1 MNRFNFIILQCHL
14 PSFWFCIIP
23 KVNSIKENVAML
35 GLLIRASEIG
45 RQGAFA
51 RARCVHGVV
60 VDSRSSSRSNSS
72 SRNTVEEP
80 RVFDEHNTIVG
91 IYTPVTKRL
100 WQQRY
105 QWDKQRLAAAQPQT
119 EFLPKPPTPIEV
131 RYPFAKDP
139 VLREHYRN
147 PWSGVRLG
155 RILEDMDSLAGFV
168 AYSHSMDERQSTRP
182 PLLVTATVE
191 KISFREASLSLKED
205 MRMTGKV
212 IWTGTSS
219 MDIQMELHR
228 GSSPSSPSIIALFTF
243 VSRDP
248 VTGRSHRVNPLNPQ
262 TEEEIQVFDT
272 RQKVAEGRKAARE
285 LTKSSG
291 QLWTASQLDWAKALL
306 DESRKKRD
314 LPALANPT
322 ALFMQDTMLENTFTT
337 QPQQRN
343 IHGRIFGG
351 RTVINSDS
359 YFCVLLFPCLTL
371 MNYEKYKY

>member
-1 MNRFNFIILQCHL
+1 
-14 PSFWFCIIP
+14 
-23 KVNSIKENVAML
+23 ML
-35 GLLIRASEIG
+35 GLLIRASDSG
-45 RQGAFA
+45 RRRAFVRLQSVATSSTGGAT
-51 RARCVHGVV
+51 RNDC
-60 VDSRSSSRSNSS
+60 SSNSNS
-72 SRNTVEEP
+72 NRSRNTIEQP
-80 RVFDEHNTIVG
+80 HVFDENNTIVG

-105 QWDKQRLAAAQPQT
+105 QWDHQRLAAAQPQT
-119 EFLPKPPTPIEV
+119 EFRPKPPTPIDV
-131 RYPFAKDP
+131 RYPFSKDV

-168 AYSHSMDERQSTRP
+168 AYSHSMDEDQSTRP

-228 GSSPSSPSIIALFTF
+228 GSCNDPQEPSIVALFTF
-243 VSRDP
+243 VARDAL
-248 VTGRSHRVNPLNPQ
+248 TGRSHKVNPLIPQ
-262 TEEEIQVFDT
+262 TAEERHVFYD
-272 RQKVAEGRKAARE
+272 RQKIAEDRKAARL
-285 LTKSSG
+285 LTKRSG
-291 QLWTASQLDWAKALL
+291 QLWTVDQLDWAKALL
-306 DESRKKRD
+306 DEARKKKD
-314 LPALANPT
+314 LPALANLT
-322 ALFMQDTMLENTFTT
+322 ALFVQDTMLENTFTT

-351 RTVINSDS
+351 
-359 YFCVLLFPCLTL
+359 
-371 MNYEKYKY
+371 K